1 MKSNIDCK
9 QKAFVQKILSL
20 NFVIT
25 ILCFLI
31 LSGCGNTT
39 SIIASVAP
47 NNGKPAEPNFSQFGD
62 IPIPRNTE
70 MDLKQT
76 LVLGERNTWI
86 GRLVTKNTMTA
97 ADAYDFYFSEMP
109 NLGWSP
115 VTTIRGENIFLT
127 YVNNTRAATIQIKR
141 QSFGDTVVSIIVSPR
156 GMDTVTNS
164 GGNLGSSPVIIN
176 PIK

>member
-1 MKSNIDCK
+1 MNCNRKNII
-9 QKAFVQKILSL
+9 QKFFSL
-20 NFVIT
+20 NVVLT
-25 ILCFLI
+25 IFCLLI
-31 LSGCGNTT
+31 LSGCENTT
-39 SIIASVAP
+39 SIVASVAS
-47 NNGKPAEPNFSQFGD
+47 NNDKPAEPNFSQFGD

-70 MDLKQT
+70 MDLKHT

-86 GRLVTKNTMTA
+86 GRLVMKNAMTA
-97 ADAYDFYFSEMP
+97 AKAYDFYFSEMP

-156 GMDTVTNS
+156 GMDTVTNY